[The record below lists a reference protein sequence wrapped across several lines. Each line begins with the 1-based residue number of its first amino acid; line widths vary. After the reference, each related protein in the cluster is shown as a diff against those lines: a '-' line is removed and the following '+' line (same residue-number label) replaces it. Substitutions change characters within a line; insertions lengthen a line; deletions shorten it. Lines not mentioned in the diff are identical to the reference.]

1 MCGPDPNTHSLTHT
15 HTLRP
20 RLFTPPR
27 FGTHPSTSPSCE
39 GLECIKAVVEE
50 SKKYGVT
57 VHRVSQG
64 SGINMMPRAETID
77 MLRVGRDNQLEVKCV
92 CVCVCVCECVCVWE
106 DALYPEGVRSHWYSR
121 PPVLLYRHAPP
132 HPISALLPRATK
144 VCLFVGPRN
153 AWDIS
158 AVARTDAGRNR

>member
-1 MCGPDPNTHSLTHT
+1 MPHTCAITDYKAVSVALPVCASECVPPRHNTHSLTHTHT

-20 RLFTPPR
+20 RLFKPPR
-27 FGTHPSTSPSCE
+27 FGTHPYPSTSPSCE

-92 CVCVCVCECVCVWE
+92 CLCVCVCVCVW
-106 DALYPEGVRSHWYSR
+106 L
-121 PPVLLYRHAPP
+121 
-132 HPISALLPRATK
+132 
-144 VCLFVGPRN
+144 
-153 AWDIS
+153 
-158 AVARTDAGRNR
+158 